1 MNRLVEEM
9 KLEIEYYLIVRGKYL
24 KFVEFSFK
32 VFIFGEEF
40 EVIQFVY
47 EEFMCDWEVGQ
58 EKFLSE
64 FFEELDFLK
73 LFLIMVLIEEGV
85 VEECDG
91 VLVLRGKL
99 LLDNLEFEFRFLIDG
114 FEEEFDEF
122 DDLNVIFIM
131 EYILSKYYYV
141 EVFEV
146 DREFFENVFEIVEEY
161 VIEESLVEVIFD
173 VIVCFVLVEKIF
185 ELVEKYRRK
194 NEFIEVFME
203 IEFIMVEVEGDRVN
217 IYYDEDVIEDFFKI
231 LQMFGYLKVKGNRI
245 WV

>member
-1 MNRLVEEM
+1 M
-9 KLEIEYYLIVRGKYL
+9 
-24 KFVEFSFK
+24 
-32 VFIFGEEF
+32 
-40 EVIQFVY
+40 
-47 EEFMCDWEVGQ
+47 
-58 EKFLSE
+58 SE

-231 LQMFGYLKVKGNRI
+231 L
-245 WV
+245 